1 MGANLQ
7 LVNLGTGAS
16 AVEIA
21 FVGRLNFFAEI
32 LFEYCALKR
41 LSTSV
46 SGRTAESMAMGMF
59 FVCAMLS
66 EGGVACWGLN
76 TYGSLGTG
84 TTTTVGNAPGEMGNS
99 LVQVQLGAGVPVQ
112 NLIVESQSMLQL
124 TNRT

>member
-7 LVNLGTGAS
+7 LVNFGTGARS
-16 AVEIA
+16 IAVTL
-21 FVGRLNFFAEI
+21 VGRMAFFAEI
-32 LFEYCALKR
+32 LFEYCVLKR

-46 SGRTAESMAMGMF
+46 SGRAAESIAMGMF

-66 EGGVACWGLN
+66 DGGVACWGSN